1 MNFIPQCLMVY
12 YVPLF
17 VQHLG
22 NGAWIRRKTK
32 EIYLAAFGTSAA
44 IGVFVY
50 LLAPWIVRILWGEN
64 YLDAVPCMRI
74 LTVSFVILSIRMTS
88 TNILL
93 SLKRA
98 GYTMAVSIITGTVNI
113 GLDILLTV
121 RYGSI
126 GAAWATLIVTALAAA
141 MSFPYVM
148 YIVYS
153 GKEKYE

>member
-1 MNFIPQCLMVY
+1 MYI
-12 YVPLF
+12 
-17 VQHLG
+17 
-22 NGAWIRRKTK
+22 
-32 EIYLAAFGTSAA
+32 
-44 IGVFVY
+44 
-50 LLAPWIVRILWGEN
+50 LAPWIVQLLWGEA

-74 LTVSFVILSIRMTS
+74 LTLSFVVLCFRITS

-113 GLDILLTV
+113 GLDVLLTMK
-121 RYGSI
+121 YGSI
-126 GAAWATLIVTALAAA
+126 GAAWATLIVTVLAAA
-141 MSFPYVM
+141 LSFPYVL